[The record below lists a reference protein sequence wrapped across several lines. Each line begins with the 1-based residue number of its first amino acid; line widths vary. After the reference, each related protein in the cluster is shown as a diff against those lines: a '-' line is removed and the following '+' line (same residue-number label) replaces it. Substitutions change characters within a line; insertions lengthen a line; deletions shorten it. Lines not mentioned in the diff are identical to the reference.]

1 VSEGQS
7 PASGPTQPRPAHK
20 VLVSGCFDLLHSG
33 HIAFFEAAAAYG
45 DLYVALGSDRTVTA
59 LKGRAPV
66 NNEQERQYM
75 VQAIACVKEAFVS
88 QGSGILDFADELRLI
103 RPRYLV
109 VNEDGNIPAKRQL
122 CAELG
127 IEYVVLRREPQP
139 GLPARSTTALRQM
152 EQMPYRI
159 DLAGGWLDQPF
170 VSQHHPGTVI
180 TLSIEPTISFNER
193 SGMATST
200 RRAALDLWGAR
211 LPAGDHAKLARMLF
225 CCDNPPGTQEISGS
239 QDAIG
244 LVFPGL
250 ARAHYAGEYWPQRIE
265 HVVDEDTLR
274 FVESALVLVPLGPRG
289 DDFDVLG
296 TAQITPDRAKDL
308 ADAADTCW
316 EALQAH
322 DRVALGAAVRAS
334 FEAQVA
340 MFPDMR
346 TPMVDELLAQYR
358 DCALGWKLSG
368 AGGGGYLILVTNGRI
383 DGGVSIIARR
393 EDAGL
398 EATLPIAETEGVIA

>member
-1 VSEGQS
+1 
-7 PASGPTQPRPAHK
+7 
-20 VLVSGCFDLLHSG
+20 
-33 HIAFFEAAAAYG
+33 
-45 DLYVALGSDRTVTA
+45 
-59 LKGRAPV
+59 
-66 NNEQERQYM
+66 
-75 VQAIACVKEAFVS
+75 
-88 QGSGILDFADELRLI
+88 
-103 RPRYLV
+103 LV